1 MGNKLILVLL
11 FSLSASCGGGGGGAP
26 KNTAPTFSSQ
36 STANVLEG
44 ATAVMDVATS
54 DPESNTVSLTLS
66 GTDSSLFILTGN
78 ALSFS
83 AAPDFEVPGSAAG
96 TNEYSLTLSATDGT
110 NTTDQSVTVT
120 VNDATEGRVIDGPL
134 SGANI
139 FIDTDGDLIQDDNEP
154 SVTTDATG
162 FFKLPL
168 ATAAE
173 GVTLKLVSIGGM
185 DTSTGKLLPEMAL
198 VSDVPATGEVVVTPL
213 STIVAAATTLAAK
226 KAVLVS
232 LGISGTVGEVLAKD
246 TWALAESGDA
256 AAIKMQT
263 ANLAISAVLQSATS
277 LINTSDASAATANA
291 TNVVASIAA
300 QIVTQAVAG
309 ADIFD
314 ATVLATVLEQGVET
328 YAAENQTDLVIDTAV
343 FAAVADSL
351 ATVVVVIKGAG
362 NPTSADAI
370 SIATTLQESLQT
382 AVAAVAISGDT
393 AAFTIA
399 SESATLF
406 EGASATV
413 SAIVML
419 DTDGDGIINTEDPDI
434 DNDGYADSED
444 DFPFDPAEHADTDAD
459 GIGNNSDAF
468 PLDST
473 ESVDTD
479 SDGVGNNADTDD
491 DADGV
496 ADTSDTFPLISI
508 GDLTDTDAD
517 GRPNNCDAACVE
529 TGMSADTDNDGD
541 SVADTS
547 DAFPL
552 DPTESVDTDSDGIG
566 NNADTDDDADGV
578 ADTSDAFPLDP
589 AESVDTDGDGIG
601 NNADTDTVSIQTPI
615 PPAPQVTLTS
625 SDSELLVGN
634 SVTLTWSSS
643 NATSCSASGD
653 WSGPK
658 GSNGSESISVD
669 SAMVFEYTLECT
681 GEGGITLTSASVSGY
696 QDTSASAPQVTL
708 TSSDSELLVG
718 NSVTLTWSSSNAT
731 SCSASGDWSG
741 SKGSNG
747 TESISVDSTMV
758 FEYTLE
764 CTGEGGITSTS
775 VSVSGYQ
782 ETSAPIECKQ
792 FTQNAGT
799 NEFRYCWEED
809 QTTSGTDYSANVISP
824 LTVTFDNVSISV
836 PDSNFAEQ
844 LYIEYGIILSS
855 NGDVVWDNEKAY
867 AIHQMMKKIP
877 QYVKSAEYDNRV
889 FSKWTLTESE
899 LTDDIQITT
908 NTDDTRIVNIS
919 SAAFTNANPRVVAIE
934 GKKGRYFSNRLH
946 NSVVRFVTQNGTDKA
961 SINKILNDRYGVSL
975 TPSDYGNLTKDTTN
989 EVSNRFQ
996 AFQASELLA
1005 IINMFEEMPSGFHKI
1020 QGLNYLIRRIDGAQ
1034 HPLYSEAPAVAW
1046 SGAGYIEFMESAFK
1060 TFDLEYMHRVILHE
1074 KAHFLYS
1081 KVFDTTLLDD
1091 WANLGGWSHS
1101 SGDSINNFY
1110 TVDGWTT
1117 SKQTEF
1123 VSNYAHSKNPNE
1135 DMAESIS
1142 YFIINPDPL
1151 RSRAEKKYEFIRD
1164 RIMQGD
1170 IYISQI
1176 QDNLTFTVYN
1186 LYPDYVFPGKVNLIK
1201 ISVEGEPNDDK
1212 TVTVEIELH
1221 ALNKVLEGAKY
1232 GLVRI
1237 VSEAGT
1243 YFDLYLYPTDGS
1255 SLGTQLLGSHTL
1267 SKYAK
1272 SGYWQA
1278 SNLTLT
1284 DQSGNKRMERAG
1296 NDFGWRMYV
1305 NNPEEDLVPPEYVA
1319 QSISL
1324 IKTTREVENQVV
1336 DVVIGQWEI
1345 DEAHPKENQ
1354 GCYGALN
1361 DDLATTYSIQRY
1373 SPQSYGGEYQANKCY
1388 VEYLMPYYMPSG
1400 IYRLNYIFQYDA
1412 AGNRSENY
1420 LKIPDGADGGEWPG
1434 GEGVNGQLDE
1444 NAPEIILTTSSPDT
1458 TAPELDLNIISITAA
1473 PTNPENPNG
1482 ETIVEFKFRVKD
1494 DISGYKLGYYKFRD
1508 PQGLTSGYYHYPD
1521 NRDSIF
1527 PVSQDTE
1534 WYEYTSTVILPI
1546 GSAPGQW
1553 GVTELTLRDR
1563 ALNFKS
1569 YDFTEIVTFDVTE

>member
-1 MGNKLILVLL
+1 MNIKLSLVLICAL
-11 FSLSASCGGGGGGAP
+11 MASCGSEVALVAAALEAESTGSNSGP
-26 KNTAPTFSSQ
+26 VNTAPTFSSG
-36 STANVLEG
+36 TAPSVLEG

-54 DPESNTVSLTLS
+54 DAEGNNVTLTLS

-96 TNEYSLTLSATDGT
+96 TNEYSLMLSASDGT
-110 NTTDQSVTVT
+110 NTTDQAVTVT
-120 VNDATEGRVIDGPL
+120 VKDATQGRVIDGPL
-134 SGANI
+134 SGANV
-139 FIDTDGDLIQDDNEP
+139 FIDTDGDLMQDDNEP
-154 SVTTDATG
+154 SIATDATG

-168 ATAAE
+168 ATAARDQS
-173 GVTLKLVSIGGM
+173 LKLVAIGGT
-185 DTSTGKLLPEMAL
+185 DTSTGKLLPDMVL
-198 VSDVPATGEVVVTPL
+198 VSDVPTSGQVVVTPL

-226 KAVLVS
+226 TAVLVS

-246 TWALAESGDA
+246 VWALAESGDA

-277 LINTSDASAATANA
+277 LINTSDASAATANT

-370 SIATTLQESLQT
+370 SIATTLQTSLQT

-615 PPAPQVTLTS
+615 PP
-625 SDSELLVGN
+625 
-634 SVTLTWSSS
+634 
-643 NATSCSASGD
+643 
-653 WSGPK
+653 
-658 GSNGSESISVD
+658 
-669 SAMVFEYTLECT
+669 
-681 GEGGITLTSASVSGY
+681 
-696 QDTSASAPQVTL
+696 APQVTL